1 MTRFTLHG
9 MWPSGPS
16 YKVGLMLRLTGT
28 PHSYVHVD
36 LRTGAHRG
44 EAHLARSRFGKVP
57 ALEDHELGLC
67 LCESSVILQYLAEV
81 TGQFLGSGLAD
92 NLRIR
97 EWQSWAVTGLATGL
111 YRTRAAR
118 LGFFQFHEAV
128 MAANEAEAK
137 SGLQTLNA
145 HLANL
150 DWLVASKPTIA
161 DIDLYAIAGYAPQAG
176 LDLEPYPHVR
186 RWMSN
191 MQGLPG
197 FAGVEDC
204 LPPES
209 VTA

>member
-16 YKVGLMLRLTGT
+16 YKAGLMLRLTGT
-28 PHSYVHVD
+28 PYNYVHVD
-36 LRTGAHRG
+36 LREGAQRS
-44 EAHLARSRFGKVP
+44 APHLARSRFGKVP

-67 LCESSVILQYLAEV
+67 VCESSVILQYLAEV

-118 LGFFQFHEAV
+118 LGFFQFPEAV
-128 MAANEAEAK
+128 TAGNEAEARA
-137 SGLQTLNA
+137 GLGVLDS
-145 HLANL
+145 HLADL
-150 DWLVASKPTIA
+150 DWLVAGKPTIA

-176 LDLEPYPHVR
+176 IDLEPYPNVR
-186 RWMSN
+186 RWMGN

-197 FAGVEDC
+197 FAGVEDG
-204 LPPES
+204 LPRES
-209 VTA
+209 VAA